1 MELDKLSMHEAYK
14 EFCSKHPLKKLS
26 MPKSDLVWS
35 YYDINSRN
43 EHVII
48 FLHGIC
54 GTAGCYFY
62 QLEKLS
68 NLGFRVI
75 SLQYPCYNYLQDW
88 IKNMCN
94 ILEYLNIKKAHFFA
108 ADLGGYLIQLY
119 AKLYPSKIGSLILCN
134 SYRQTEG
141 FAAIASIRSI
151 YGKLYTFL
159 PHVLLKKIII
169 EDYIY
174 GDCRYTDLKE
184 KNSLEFMSNEI
195 DLISASDLGG
205 RISLQ
210 LSSEIVDSIYAN
222 DKCLTVMQTLNNM
235 YPDSINDDMKKAYPN
250 AKHAIMKSGGP
261 FPYLSRYDEVNM
273 YILIHLKNNINDE
286 FVKERIANMSYIE
299 REKSCDDIINHYLG
313 NKTKSSNRKEDNNKK
328 NRYND
333 SNNNTDANN
342 YSSYNNDTL
351 GDTKVSYHNYSN
363 DEQCSNKATHGNNNN
378 NNRND
383 NNKSTY
389 FYNEWRIK
397 DDTNDPK
404 LTYENK
410 YAISTEKSY
419 EQKKVPE
426 KIGDDMHSGTKDG
439 MKDGIKNYYRYKNEE
454 SDLNSHKYDSYNCD
468 NFSRKDTVT
477 SEEILEANED
487 NNCSYENHYENEK
500 SYNIYKNSHYANN
513 EYNSDNDQINEYN
526 INNNNSNYKNND
538 NITYSKKN
546 IYEENFNKS
555 NLDIVDF
562 IDDKH
567 GNISK
572 KSNINSKDPHFNTGY
587 NNNRSTTYEDSRYYN
602 DNEYTYT
609 SNENF
614 NDSSQK
620 VSNLENYYNR
630 VYAKNNYAFH
640 HL

>member
-14 EFCSKHPLKKLS
+14 EFCSRHPLKKLS

-43 EHVII
+43 EHVVI

-151 YGKLYTFL
+151 YGKLYSFL
-159 PHVLLKKIII
+159 PHVVLKKIII

-210 LSSEIVDSIYAN
+210 LSSEVVDSIYAN
-222 DKCLTVMQTLNNM
+222 DKCITVMQTLNNM

-273 YILIHLKNNINDE
+273 YILIHLKNNISDE
-286 FVKERIANMSYIE
+286 YVKERIANMSYIE
-299 REKSCDDIINHYLG
+299 REKKCNDIINHYLG
-313 NKTKSSNRKEDNNKK
+313 DKTKSSNRKEDNTTK
-328 NRYND
+328 NLYND
-333 SNNNTDANN
+333 NNTDVNN

-351 GDTKVSYHNYSN
+351 GDTKVSYHSYSN
-363 DEQCSNKATHGNNNN
+363 YEQSSNKSTHGNNNN
-378 NNRND
+378 RNGNNQ
-383 NNKSTY
+383 STY
-389 FYNEWRIK
+389 FYNEWRMK
-397 DDTNDPK
+397 DDIDDPK
-404 LTYENK
+404 LGYDNK
-410 YAISTEKSY
+410 YTMATEKSY
-419 EQKKVPE
+419 EQKKAPE
-426 KIGDDMHSGTKDG
+426 IIRGDIQS
-439 MKDGIKNYYRYKNEE
+439 GIKTGMENDIKNHYRYKNEE
-454 SDLNSHKYDSYNCD
+454 SDLNLYKYDSYNYDD

-477 SEEILEANED
+477 SEEVLEPNED
-487 NNCSYENHYENEK
+487 NNYSYGNHYENEK
-500 SYNIYKNSHYANN
+500 KYNIYKNNHYVNN
-513 EYNSDNDQINEYN
+513 EYNNGHDKTNQYN
-526 INNNNSNYKNND
+526 INNSNYKNND
-538 NITYSKKN
+538 NMAYSKKSL
-546 IYEENFNKS
+546 YEENFNKS
-555 NLDIVDF
+555 NLDIVNF
-562 IDDKH
+562 IDDIH

-572 KSNINSKDPHFNTGY
+572 SSNINLKGPHFNTSY
-587 NNNRSTTYEDSRYYN
+587 NNNRNTTYEDVPYDN
-602 DNEYTYT
+602 NEYTYT

-614 NDSSQK
+614 NDTNQK
-620 VSNLENYYNR
+620 VSNSENYYNR
-630 VYAKNNYAFH
+630 AYAKKNYAYY

>member
-14 EFCSKHPLKKLS
+14 EFCSRHPLKKLS

-43 EHVII
+43 EHAVI

-151 YGKLYTFL
+151 YGKLYSFL
-159 PHVLLKKIII
+159 PHVVLKKIII

-210 LSSEIVDSIYAN
+210 LSSDVVDSIYAN
-222 DKCLTVMQTLNNM
+222 DKCITVMQTLNNM

-273 YILIHLKNNINDE
+273 YILIHLKNNISDE
-286 FVKERIANMSYIE
+286 YVKERIANMSYIE
-299 REKSCDDIINHYLG
+299 REKNCDDIINHYLG
-313 NKTKSSNRKEDNNKK
+313 NKTKSSNRKEENSKK
-328 NRYND
+328 NLYD
-333 SNNNTDANN
+333 DNNTDVNN

-351 GDTKVSYHNYSN
+351 GDTKVSYHSYSN
-363 DEQCSNKATHGNNNN
+363 YEQCSNKVTHGNNNN
-378 NNRND
+378 RNG

-389 FYNEWRIK
+389 FYNEWRME
-397 DDTNDPK
+397 DDIDDPK
-404 LTYENK
+404 LAYENK
-410 YAISTEKSY
+410 YTIPTEKSY
-419 EQKKVPE
+419 EQKKVSE
-426 KIGDDMHSGTKDG
+426 IIRSDMQS
-439 MKDGIKNYYRYKNEE
+439 GIKDRMENDIKNHYRYKNEE
-454 SDLNSHKYDSYNCD
+454 SDLNTYKYDSYNCDD

-477 SEEILEANED
+477 SEEVLEANED
-487 NNCSYENHYENEK
+487 NNYSYGN
-500 SYNIYKNSHYANN
+500 HYANN
-513 EYNSDNDQINEYN
+513 EYNNGYDKTNQYN
-526 INNNNSNYKNND
+526 INNSNYKNND
-538 NITYSKKN
+538 NVTYSKKSL
-546 IYEENFNKS
+546 YEENFNKS
-555 NLDIVDF
+555 NLDIVNF

-572 KSNINSKDPHFNTGY
+572 KSNINLKGSHFNTSY
-587 NNNRSTTYEDSRYYN
+587 NNNRNTTYEDVPYDN
-602 DNEYTYT
+602 NNEYTYT

-614 NDSSQK
+614 NDTNQK
-620 VSNLENYYNR
+620 VSNSENYYNR
-630 VYAKNNYAFH
+630 AYAKKNYAYY

>member
-14 EFCSKHPLKKLS
+14 EFCSRHPLKKLS

-43 EHVII
+43 EHAVI

-151 YGKLYTFL
+151 YGKLYSFL

-210 LSSEIVDSIYAN
+210 LSSDVVDSIYAN
-222 DKCLTVMQTLNNM
+222 DKCITVMQTLNNM

-273 YILIHLKNNINDE
+273 YILIHLKNNISDE
-286 FVKERIANMSYIE
+286 YVKERIANMSYIE
-299 REKSCDDIINHYLG
+299 REKNCDDIINHYLG
-313 NKTKSSNRKEDNNKK
+313 NKTRSSNRKEENTKK
-328 NRYND
+328 NLYND
-333 SNNNTDANN
+333 NNTDVNN
-342 YSSYNNDTL
+342 YSNYNNDTL
-351 GDTKVSYHNYSN
+351 GDTKVSYHSYSN
-363 DEQCSNKATHGNNNN
+363 YEQCSNKVIHGNN

-389 FYNEWRIK
+389 FYNEWRM
-397 DDTNDPK
+397 DDDIDDPK
-404 LTYENK
+404 LAYENK
-410 YAISTEKSY
+410 YTMPIEKSY
-419 EQKKVPE
+419 EQKKALE
-426 KIGDDMHSGTKDG
+426 IIRSDMQS
-439 MKDGIKNYYRYKNEE
+439 GIKTGMENDIKNHYRYKNEE
-454 SDLNSHKYDSYNCD
+454 RDLNPYKYDSYNYDD

-477 SEEILEANED
+477 SEEVLEANED
-487 NNCSYENHYENEK
+487 NNYSYGGHYENEK
-500 SYNIYKNSHYANN
+500 KYNIYKNNHYANN
-513 EYNSDNDQINEYN
+513 EYNNDHDKTNQYN
-526 INNNNSNYKNND
+526 INDSNYKNND
-538 NITYSKKN
+538 NVTYSKKSL
-546 IYEENFNKS
+546 YEENFNKS
-555 NLDIVDF
+555 NLDIVNF

-572 KSNINSKDPHFNTGY
+572 KSNINLKGSHFNTSY
-587 NNNRSTTYEDSRYYN
+587 NNNRNTTYEDIPYDN
-602 DNEYTYT
+602 NNEYTYT

-614 NDSSQK
+614 NDTNQK
-620 VSNLENYYNR
+620 VSNSEDYYNR
-630 VYAKNNYAFH
+630 VYAKKNYAYY